1 MAHLWAGLTA
11 EMSAKKLVDNL
22 DEKKVE
28 LLVET
33 RAAMTA
39 DC

>member
-11 EMSAKKLVDNL
+11 EKSAKTLVGNL

-33 RAAMTA
+33 MAAMTA